1 MLANIVTFAIGFG
14 LFLVAFVVLAVYV
27 VRFAGRLGRRT
38 ETRDFPPRPD
48 ASRPADKERNKEG

>member
-14 LFLVAFVVLAVYV
+14 LFVVASVVLAVYV

-38 ETRDFPPRPD
+38 ATRDFPPRPG
-48 ASRPADKERNKEG
+48 ASPPADKGRDGAP